1 MSETEESTQE
11 EVFPAE
17 LAEHLRPRL
26 RTPPCNSWV
35 IPGHLMVGAFPGCV
49 DDDYNAHLL
58 VSILK
63 LKISTFVC
71 LQAEY
76 EHGNIPEHLWR
87 NGIKLRPYIF
97 DGT

>member
-1 MSETEESTQE
+1 
-11 EVFPAE
+11 
-17 LAEHLRPRL
+17 
-26 RTPPCNSWV
+26 
-35 IPGHLMVGAFPGCV
+35 MVGAFPGCV

-76 EHGNIPEHLWR
+76 EHGNIPEQLWR

-97 DGT
+97 DGKLGD